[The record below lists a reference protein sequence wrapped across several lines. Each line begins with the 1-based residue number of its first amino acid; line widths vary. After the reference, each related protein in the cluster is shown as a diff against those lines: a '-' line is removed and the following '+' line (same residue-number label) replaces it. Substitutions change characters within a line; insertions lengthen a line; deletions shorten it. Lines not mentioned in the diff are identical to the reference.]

1 MQTILESAGSVGH
14 GNEREAEEESM
25 SEEED
30 AGLDAEQETAEGTA
44 ESDQQ
49 LQQPGGDAAVDGPAD
64 NSPEADQSQA
74 EVLQASLD
82 DPAIRAELPPSE
94 LDQALA
100 QGAGQATD
108 SMPEPQAE
116 KTTVVH
122 LDQTEPSLEED
133 ESQHIMLKQ
142 VEEKHSA
149 VSQPM

>member
-1 MQTILESAGSVGH
+1 MFESAGSVGH
-14 GNEREAEEESM
+14 GNEQEAEEESM
-25 SEEED
+25 SGKD
-30 AGLDAEQETAEGTA
+30 TADFDAEQETVEGAA

-49 LQQPGGDAAVDGPAD
+49 LQQLEGDAAVDGPAD

-82 DPAIRAELPPSE
+82 DPAVRAELPPSE

-116 KTTVVH
+116 QTTVVH

-133 ESQHIMLKQ
+133 ESQHMMLKQ
-142 VEEKHSA
+142 VQEKHSA

>member
-14 GNEREAEEESM
+14 GVKQEAGEESM
-25 SEEED
+25 CEED
-30 AGLDAEQETAEGTA
+30 TADIDAEQETAEGAA

-49 LQQPGGDAAVDGPAD
+49 LQQLEGDAAVDD

-74 EVLQASLD
+74 EMLQASLD
-82 DPAIRAELPPSE
+82 DPAVRAELPPSE
-94 LDQALA
+94 LYQALD

-108 SMPEPQAE
+108 SMPEPHSEQ
-116 KTTVVH
+116 TTVVH
-122 LDQTEPSLEED
+122 LDQTEPSAEED